1 MSIYSEIIPVFPL
14 GGSIL
19 LPQAILPLHIFE
31 PRYRQ
36 MVEHAMSE
44 ESLIGMIQ
52 PVSSASEELHQV
64 GCLGKIEEFQK
75 LPNENYLIQLHG
87 VIRFQLL
94 HEVETD
100 TLFRQFR
107 VSYQDFE
114 VDLKEPQ
121 LPEDPE
127 RLSQAF
133 QNYTEKKQLQI
144 EWEKIKSIPLHFLV
158 NILCMNLDFG
168 NLEKQALLESP
179 DLVNRTENLITLMEM
194 AVAEEFH
201 GDDLS
206 NQIN

>member
-1 MSIYSEIIPVFPL
+1 MSIYSETIPIFPL

-36 MVEHAMSE
+36 MVEHAMNE
-44 ESLIGMIQ
+44 ESLIGMVQ
-52 PVSSASEELHQV
+52 PLDSDSEALHQV

-75 LPNENYLIQLHG
+75 LPNGNYLIQLHG
-87 VIRFQLL
+87 ILRFQLL
-94 HEVETD
+94 HELEVD

-121 LPEDPE
+121 PPDNPE
-127 RLSQAF
+127 RLSLAF
-133 QNYTEKKQLQI
+133 QEYTEKKQLQI
-144 EWEKIKSIPLHFLV
+144 EWEKIQSIPMHFLV

-179 DLVNRTENLITLMEM
+179 DLVSRTENLITLMEM